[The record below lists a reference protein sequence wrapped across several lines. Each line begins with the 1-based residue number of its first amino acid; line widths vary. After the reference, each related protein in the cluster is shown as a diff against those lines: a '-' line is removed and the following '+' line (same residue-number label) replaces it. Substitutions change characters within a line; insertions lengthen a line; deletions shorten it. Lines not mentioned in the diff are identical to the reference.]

1 MVVCRSTALMMCT
14 PANVAPPSVTT
25 NAAISIAKAAHHR
38 PPPAPLHPEPCFFGA
53 CSRPVS
59 IRLAGVRRA
68 AEAISQAT
76 A

>member
-1 MVVCRSTALMMCT
+1 MVDGRSTALMMCT

-25 NAAISIAKAAHHR
+25 NAVMSMRKRLIIVRS
-38 PPPAPLHPEPCFFGA
+38 PACLHPEPFFFGA
-53 CSRPVS
+53 YSRPVS